1 MTLCIMPISKDSWY
15 IIIISSNISS
25 VVSISIIIPQTASIG
40 IEPNH

>member
-1 MTLCIMPISKDSWY
+1 MPISKDSWY

-25 VVSISIIIPQTASIG
+25 VSISIIIPQTASIG